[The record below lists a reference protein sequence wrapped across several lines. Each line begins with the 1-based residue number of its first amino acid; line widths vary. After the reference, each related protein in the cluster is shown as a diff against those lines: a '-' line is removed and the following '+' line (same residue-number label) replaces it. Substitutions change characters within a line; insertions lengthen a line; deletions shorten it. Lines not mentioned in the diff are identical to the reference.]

1 MASHMRAVRR
11 ILLKLRMRAPT
22 KAASAPSA
30 AALPAGEAGSGLQVK
45 LTLGGTR
52 AFSLIF
58 SLEGART
65 FAWWMIIG
73 RRIGLTKMRIIE
85 AQEWAMIVMILMM
98 MMMKMMITMMMMDA
112 DSDCCYEFDRYS
124 VTRDSSPPL
133 RMSFR
138 EARRAPV
145 GENPRLAFC
154 RFLSS

>member
-65 FAWWMIIG
+65 FAWWMIVG

-85 AQEWAMIVMILMM
+85 AQEWAIVVMILM

-112 DSDCCYEFDRYS
+112 DSDCCYEFDRSS

-133 RMSFR
+133 RMYFR
-138 EARRAPV
+138 EARCAPV
-145 GENPRLAFC
+145 GENPRLASC